1 MKKTSLFRLFI
12 ILTVIAISGNKAGA
26 QLADPIITGDYRI
39 GLETVATGLTAP
51 NWGTFAPGDSDRLFV
66 TDQSGILWAIDLAD
80 GDKMVFA
87 DLSALLVPLGFA
99 GPGTFDQRGLLGV
112 AFHPD
117 FTNNGLLYTYTSEPV
132 NGPADF
138 TSIPP
143 GETANHQSV
152 ITEWLVPIPGDPAS
166 VVDPTSARELLRID
180 QPQFNH
186 NGGALNFGADGML
199 YISLGDGGGRDDQ
212 GIGHGDIGNGQDP
225 SNVLGSILR
234 IDPGGSNS
242 ANGQYGIPAD
252 NPFVSQPGFSEETFA
267 YGFRNPFRFSF
278 DMETGDLYA
287 GEVGQDDIEEVDV
300 VVAGGNYGWNIKE
313 GSFCFDPNGSDPGFA
328 FVQHPCPNSPPGLID
343 PIAEYNTADSLDNN
357 EDGRA
362 VIGGFV
368 YRGSEIPALAGR
380 YIFGDY
386 SRFTETVVSNDGSL
400 FYLSKKNVVGKMQIK
415 TSKIKEFKFE
425 DWDRLGMAVLGF
437 GQDASGEIYVL
448 ANMTGVPFGDTG
460 EVLKI
465 VRATNDI
472 DTQESD
478 NLKSVQATDAI
489 NSQTPRNFRTNLSGR
504 EQVVPLDTKAH
515 GQAIFQLNKDGTA
528 LTFKLIVANID
539 NVIGAHIHL
548 APVGQ
553 NGPIVLPLLGNPFIA
568 DPGQTV
574 NGTLVE
580 GTATAADISGPL
592 AGDLDALIAA
602 MKAGNTYVNVH
613 TVEFRPGEIRGQ
625 IR

>member
-12 ILTVIAISGNKAGA
+12 FLTVLAISSNTVKA
-26 QLADPIITGDYRI
+26 QLADPIMTGDFRI

-66 TDQSGILWAIDLAD
+66 TDQNGILWAIDLAD

-87 DLSALLVPLGFA
+87 DLSALLVPLGIA
-99 GPGTFDQRGLLGV
+99 GPGTFDERGLLGV

-117 FTNNGLLYTYTSEPV
+117 YTNNGLLYTYTSEPV
-132 NGPADF
+132 AGQADF
-138 TSIPP
+138 TSLPP

-152 ITEWLVPIPGDPAS
+152 INEWLVPNPGDPAS
-166 VVDPTSARELLRID
+166 VVDPASDRELLRID

-186 NGGALNFGADGML
+186 NGGAINFGADGML

-212 GIGHGDIGNGQDP
+212 GVGHGTIGNGQDLG
-225 SNVLGSILR
+225 NVLGSILR

-242 ANGQYGIPAD
+242 ANGQYGVPAD
-252 NPFVSQPGFSEETFA
+252 NPFVGQPGFSQETFA

-278 DMETGDLYA
+278 DMATGDLYA
-287 GEVGQDDIEEVDV
+287 GDVGQDDIEEVDV

-328 FVQHPCPNSPPGLID
+328 FEQHPCPNAPPGLID
-343 PIAEYNTADSLDNN
+343 PIAEYNTADSLDSN

-380 YIFGDY
+380 YIFGDF
-386 SRFTETVVSNDGSL
+386 SRFTETGVNNDGSL
-400 FYLSKKNVVGKMQIK
+400 FYLSKKNVVGTKQIK
-415 TSKIKEFKFE
+415 TSNIKEFQF
-425 DWDRLGMAVLGF
+425 DVFGRLGMTVLGF

-448 ANMTGVPFGDTG
+448 ANNTGVPFGDTG
-460 EVLKI
+460 EVLRI
-465 VRATNDI
+465 VRAT
-472 DTQESD
+472 
-478 NLKSVQATDAI
+478 DAN
-489 NSQTPRNFRTNLSGR
+489 NSQNSRNFRTHLSGR
-504 EQVVPLDTKAH
+504 EQVSPLDTRAQ
-515 GQAIFQLNKDGTA
+515 GQAIFQLNKDGTE
-528 LTFKLIVANID
+528 LSFKLIVANID

-548 APVGQ
+548 APMGQ
-553 NGPIVLPLLGNPFIA
+553 NGPIVLPLLGNPFIP
-568 DPGQTV
+568 DPGLTV
-574 NGTLVE
+574 NGVLVE
-580 GTATAADISGPL
+580 GTATAADVGGPL
-592 AGDLDALIAA
+592 AGDLNTLIDA
-602 MKAGNTYVNVH
+602 MRAGNTYVNVH

>member
-12 ILTVIAISGNKAGA
+12 FLTVLAISSNTVKA
-26 QLADPIITGDYRI
+26 QLADPIMTGDFRI

-66 TDQSGILWAIDLAD
+66 TDQNGILWAIDLAD

-87 DLSALLVPLGFA
+87 DLSALLVPLGIA
-99 GPGTFDQRGLLGV
+99 GPGTFDERGLLGV

-117 FTNNGLLYTYTSEPV
+117 YTNNGLLYTYTSEPV
-132 NGPADF
+132 AGQADF
-138 TSIPP
+138 TSLPL
-143 GETANHQSV
+143 GETANNQSV
-152 ITEWLVPIPGDPAS
+152 ITEWLVPNPGDPAS
-166 VVDPTSARELLRID
+166 VVDPVSDRELLRID

-186 NGGALNFGADGML
+186 NGGAINFGADGML

-212 GIGHGDIGNGQDP
+212 GVGHGTIGNGQDLG
-225 SNVLGSILR
+225 NVLGSILR

-242 ANGQYGIPAD
+242 ANGQYGVPAD
-252 NPFVSQPGFSEETFA
+252 NPFVGQPGFSQETFA

-278 DMETGDLYA
+278 DMATGDLYA
-287 GEVGQDDIEEVDV
+287 GDVGQDDIEEVDV

-328 FVQHPCPNSPPGLID
+328 FEQHPCPNAPPGLID
-343 PIAEYNTADSLDNN
+343 PIAEYNTADSLDSN

-380 YIFGDY
+380 YIFGDF
-386 SRFTETVVSNDGSL
+386 SRFTETGVNNDGSL
-400 FYLSKKNVVGKMQIK
+400 FYLSKKNVVGTKQIK
-415 TSKIKEFKFE
+415 TSNIKEFQF
-425 DWDRLGMAVLGF
+425 DVFGRLGMTVLGF

-448 ANMTGVPFGDTG
+448 ANNTGVPFGDTG
-460 EVLKI
+460 EVLRI
-465 VRATNDI
+465 VRAT
-472 DTQESD
+472 
-478 NLKSVQATDAI
+478 DAN
-489 NSQTPRNFRTNLSGR
+489 NSQNSHNFRTHLSGR
-504 EQVVPLDTKAH
+504 EQVSPLDTRAQ
-515 GQAIFQLNKDGTA
+515 GQAIFQLNKDGTE
-528 LTFKLIVANID
+528 LSFKLIVANID

-553 NGPIVLPLLGNPFIA
+553 NGPIVLPLLGNPFIP
-568 DPGQTV
+568 DPGLTV
-574 NGTLVE
+574 NGVLVQ
-580 GTATAADISGPL
+580 GTATAADVGGPL
-592 AGDLDALIAA
+592 AGDLNTLIDA
-602 MKAGNTYVNVH
+602 MRAGNTYVNVH